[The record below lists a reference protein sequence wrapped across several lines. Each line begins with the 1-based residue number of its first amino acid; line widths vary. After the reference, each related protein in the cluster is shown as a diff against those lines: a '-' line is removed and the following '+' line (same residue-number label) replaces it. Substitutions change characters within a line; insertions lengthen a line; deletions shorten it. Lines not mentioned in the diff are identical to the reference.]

1 LGRTGGATAKQKAR
15 RESVERKRGHS
26 AAFMSRLKVTHKAH
40 STTVAENAPR
50 AVSDLCGSCSQCLPD
65 WAKLCRAYAALMGQ
79 KSRQVR
85 FQDSGGVHRTPRTG
99 DAGATAEKATS
110 KGKESIFKFQ
120 IPNGSV
126 DFHAEVQ
133 VSCASEG
140 SFGRIYPAPASRG
153 ITKRWQA
160 TALQISGGRRRLG
173 CCHSGNNLP

>member
-1 LGRTGGATAKQKAR
+1 MAHPAQTKGSTRNPSSGSGSVFVSFYVTAKSRDPQGSQHDCRGKCAA
-15 RESVERKRGHS
+15 SGKRP
-26 AAFMSRLKVTHKAH
+26 V
-40 STTVAENAPR
+40 
-50 AVSDLCGSCSQCLPD
+50 CGSCSQCLPD

-110 KGKESIFKFQ
+110 KGKEPIFKFQ
-120 IPNGSV
+120 ISNGSV
-126 DFHAEVQ
+126 DVHAEVQ

-140 SFGRIYPAPASRG
+140 SFESTPPRRAGA

-173 CCHSGNNLP
+173 CCHSGKNLP

>member
-1 LGRTGGATAKQKAR
+1 MSWYWRRVWVER
-15 RESVERKRGHS
+15 REPQQSKRLDEKSVERKRGHS
-26 AAFMSRLKVTHKAH
+26 AVFMSRLKVTHKAH

-50 AVSDLCGSCSQCLPD
+50 AD
-65 WAKLCRAYAALMGQ
+65 WAKLCRAHAALMGQ